1 MESILPSK
9 PVLNLPSG
17 VTIDEGSTL
26 VDHEKP
32 SHGNKHRSNKGN
44 DESNEDD
51 EGEED
56 GEDDDDQYVDDDDDD
71 DDDDDQPHVQ
81 ACHTH

>member
-1 MESILPSK
+1 MESILPNK
-9 PVLNLPSG
+9 PILNLPSG
-17 VTIDEGSTL
+17 VVVDEASAML
-26 VDHEKP
+26 DHEKP
-32 SHGNKHRSNKGN
+32 SHGNKHRSNKSN

-51 EGEED
+51 EEVE
-56 GEDDDDQYVDDDDDD
+56 EDDDDQYIDDDDDD